1 VTIASGMNNS
11 DSNEDIEVEVEL
23 DFTDFMST
31 LLSDPRFRQQV
42 VDMVR
47 KDMLK
52 NARYYGNIFGTYAQK
67 TH

>member
-1 VTIASGMNNS
+1 MTIASGPNDS
-11 DSNEDIEVEVEL
+11 DSNEDIQVDIEL
-23 DFTDFMST
+23 DFSEFFQTM
-31 LLSDPRFRQQV
+31 LANPRVRQQI

>member
-1 VTIASGMNNS
+1 MADDLDIDVTM
-11 DSNEDIEVEVEL
+11 D
-23 DFTDFMST
+23 
-31 LLSDPRFRQQV
+31 LSSLIDLILTDPRSRQMI